1 MKKIF
6 LYSFALLSFG
16 GVLFSCAKEKNTDLK
31 YETQSLVIPNVS
43 PDYAVT
49 RMPGGLNT
57 FQSSTIPKSLS
68 VNSDKAYLGRV
79 LFYDKK
85 LSLNNSVSCG
95 SCHHQ
100 ANGFADNVALSTG
113 FNGAKTSRNSM
124 AICNT
129 AFTKGFFWD
138 KRAMNIEDLVLQP
151 VRNHIEMGIEST
163 DALVKKLGKVDYY
176 AKLFARAYGTSDVSK
191 EKITEAMTMFLTSMV
206 ASNTKFDEGRLQ
218 SFKNFSP
225 IEAQGM
231 TLFQKSCGS
240 CHSGT
245 SFNSNSWDDENSENA
260 NIGLDV
266 NYSDEG
272 MGAFANNGAV
282 DNLTGIPTGFVNGT
296 FVANGMFKVPSLRN
310 IGLTAPYMHD
320 GRFKTLEEVIEH
332 YNSGIQDH
340 PSLDWRLQDN
350 GLTNGGGNG
359 TLKAKRFNWKDTEKA
374 ALVAFLKTLTDTKM
388 TSDPKFA
395 NPFQ

>member
-6 LYSFALLSFG
+6 FYAFALLGFG
-16 GVLFSCAKEKNTDLK
+16 AALFSCAKEKNADLK
-31 YETQSLVIPNVS
+31 YETQNLVIPSAS
-43 PDYAVT
+43 PDYAVA
-49 RMPGGLNT
+49 RMPASLNFT
-57 FQSSTIPKSLS
+57 NTKKAVV
-68 VNSDKAYLGRV
+68 VNNDKAFLGRV

-85 LSLNNSVSCG
+85 LSLNNAVSCG

-129 AFTKGFFWD
+129 TFTKGFFWD

-163 DALVKKLGKVDYY
+163 TSLVSKLGKVDYY
-176 AKLFARAYGTSDVSK
+176 PQLFTRAFGASDITK
-191 EKITEAMTMFLTSMV
+191 EKITEAMSSFLTSMV
-206 ASNTKFDEGRLQ
+206 ASNSKFDDGKNQ
-218 SFKNFSP
+218 SFKNFTPLES
-225 IEAQGM
+225 QGM

-240 CHSGT
+240 CHSGS
-245 SFNSNSWDDENSENA
+245 SFNSNTWDEGSSESA
-260 NIGLDV
+260 NIGLDG
-266 NYSDEG
+266 NYSDPG
-272 MGAFANNGAV
+272 MGAFADNGTV
-282 DNLTGIPTGFVNGT
+282 DNLTGVPNGFGGGAIL
-296 FVANGMFKVPSLRN
+296 ANGVFKVPSLRN

-320 GRFKTLEEVIEH
+320 GRFKTLENVIEH

-340 PSLDWRLQDN
+340 PALDWRLQDN
-350 GLTNGGGNG
+350 GLTSGGNP
-359 TLKAKRFNWKDTEKA
+359 TLKAKRFNWTDTEKA
-374 ALVAFLKTLTDTKM
+374 AIIAFLKTLTDTKM